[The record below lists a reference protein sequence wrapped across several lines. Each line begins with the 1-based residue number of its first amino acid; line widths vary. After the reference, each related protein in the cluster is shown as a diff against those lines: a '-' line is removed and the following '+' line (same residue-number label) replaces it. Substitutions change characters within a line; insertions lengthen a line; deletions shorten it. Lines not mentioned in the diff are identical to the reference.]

1 MRAAQA
7 QVTAPAN
14 LGQGEALNVVLQE
27 EAYNS
32 SKASHQI
39 TEYLLYWMATGL
51 FILEKIKILIL
62 PILTSTQQLFSLL
75 LNSLEKRQV
84 SEDSSSACAFDR
96 TDERASFYVSFVGKE
111 ERFQNRF
118 QNKSS
123 NYKSQHETLRV
134 GGTRRG
140 C

>member
-1 MRAAQA
+1 MAARQ
-7 QVTAPAN
+7 
-14 LGQGEALNVVLQE
+14 
-27 EAYNS
+27 S
-32 SKASHQI
+32 
-39 TEYLLYWMATGL
+39 
-51 FILEKIKILIL
+51 ILEKMKILIL
-62 PILTSTQQLFSLL
+62 PTSKQQLFSLL
-75 LNSLEKRQV
+75 LNSQGKRQV
-84 SEDSSSACAFDR
+84 SENIFSACAFDR

-111 ERFQNRF
+111 KRFQNRF